1 MYDIKEET
9 SYGQVQI
16 AGDVVAVIAGIAA
29 SEVDGVYKLAGN
41 LSNEIASRLGRK
53 NPAKGVKVDLIPG
66 EVRVDLGIIVYYEYK
81 IKKVSEQ
88 VQEKVKQAIETM
100 TGLTVTSVN
109 VHVQGVN
116 IPEENY
122 RSTKTILEAANQVI
136 KNNKSKIDKKLWTE
150 NKQGD
155 KIVYNTLSNEY
166 EEVEYIV
173 DKIDEICKKEKNYF
187 FLFNTSFKK

>member
-1 MYDIKEET
+1 MSEVIEDVYDIKEET

-81 IKKVSEQ
+81 IKKVSEH

-100 TGLTVTSVN
+100 TGLNVTK
-109 VHVQGVN
+109 VN
-116 IPEENY
+116 IRVAGVKMND
-122 RSTKTILEAANQVI
+122 AN
-136 KNNKSKIDKKLWTE
+136 
-150 NKQGD
+150 
-155 KIVYNTLSNEY
+155 
-166 EEVEYIV
+166 
-173 DKIDEICKKEKNYF
+173 
-187 FLFNTSFKK
+187 

>member
-1 MYDIKEET
+1 MSEVIEDVYDIKEET

-16 AGDVVAVIAGIAA
+16 AGDVVPVIAGIAA

-100 TGLTVTSVN
+100 TGLNVTK
-109 VHVQGVN
+109 VN
-116 IPEENY
+116 IRVAGVKMND
-122 RSTKTILEAANQVI
+122 AN
-136 KNNKSKIDKKLWTE
+136 
-150 NKQGD
+150 
-155 KIVYNTLSNEY
+155 
-166 EEVEYIV
+166 
-173 DKIDEICKKEKNYF
+173 
-187 FLFNTSFKK
+187 

>member
-1 MYDIKEET
+1 MSEVIEDVYDIKEET

-100 TGLTVTSVN
+100 TGLNVTK
-109 VHVQGVN
+109 VN
-116 IPEENY
+116 IRVAGVKMY
-122 RSTKTILEAANQVI
+122 DAN
-136 KNNKSKIDKKLWTE
+136 
-150 NKQGD
+150 
-155 KIVYNTLSNEY
+155 
-166 EEVEYIV
+166 
-173 DKIDEICKKEKNYF
+173 
-187 FLFNTSFKK
+187 

>member
-1 MYDIKEET
+1 MSEVIEDVYDIKEET

-100 TGLTVTSVN
+100 TGLNVTK
-109 VHVQGVN
+109 VN
-116 IPEENY
+116 IRVAGVKMN
-122 RSTKTILEAANQVI
+122 
-136 KNNKSKIDKKLWTE
+136 D
-150 NKQGD
+150 
-155 KIVYNTLSNEY
+155 SN
-166 EEVEYIV
+166 
-173 DKIDEICKKEKNYF
+173 
-187 FLFNTSFKK
+187 

>member
-1 MYDIKEET
+1 MSEVIEDVYDIKEET

-100 TGLTVTSVN
+100 TGLNVTK
-109 VHVQGVN
+109 VN
-116 IPEENY
+116 IRVAGVTMPIRI
-122 RSTKTILEAANQVI
+122 RS
-136 KNNKSKIDKKLWTE
+136 
-150 NKQGD
+150 
-155 KIVYNTLSNEY
+155 
-166 EEVEYIV
+166 
-173 DKIDEICKKEKNYF
+173 
-187 FLFNTSFKK
+187 

>member
-1 MYDIKEET
+1 MREVIEDVYDIKEET

-100 TGLTVTSVN
+100 TGLNVTK
-109 VHVQGVN
+109 VN
-116 IPEENY
+116 IRVAGVKMND
-122 RSTKTILEAANQVI
+122 AN
-136 KNNKSKIDKKLWTE
+136 
-150 NKQGD
+150 
-155 KIVYNTLSNEY
+155 
-166 EEVEYIV
+166 
-173 DKIDEICKKEKNYF
+173 
-187 FLFNTSFKK
+187 

>member
-1 MYDIKEET
+1 MSEVIEDVYDIKEET

-88 VQEKVKQAIETM
+88 VQE
-100 TGLTVTSVN
+100 
-109 VHVQGVN
+109 
-116 IPEENY
+116 
-122 RSTKTILEAANQVI
+122 R
-136 KNNKSKIDKKLWTE
+136 
-150 NKQGD
+150 
-155 KIVYNTLSNEY
+155 LSR
-166 EEVEYIV
+166 
-173 DKIDEICKKEKNYF
+173 
-187 FLFNTSFKK
+187 L

>member
-1 MYDIKEET
+1 MSEVIEDVYDIKEET

-100 TGLTVTSVN
+100 TGLKVNEVN

-116 IPEENY
+116 IEKTEEN
-122 RSTKTILEAANQVI
+122 
-136 KNNKSKIDKKLWTE
+136 
-150 NKQGD
+150 
-155 KIVYNTLSNEY
+155 
-166 EEVEYIV
+166 
-173 DKIDEICKKEKNYF
+173 
-187 FLFNTSFKK
+187 

>member
-1 MYDIKEET
+1 MSEVIEDVYDIKEET

-53 NPAKGVKVDLIPG
+53 NPAKGVKVDIIPG

-100 TGLTVTSVN
+100 TGLNVTK
-109 VHVQGVN
+109 VN
-116 IPEENY
+116 IRVAGVKMND
-122 RSTKTILEAANQVI
+122 AN
-136 KNNKSKIDKKLWTE
+136 
-150 NKQGD
+150 
-155 KIVYNTLSNEY
+155 
-166 EEVEYIV
+166 
-173 DKIDEICKKEKNYF
+173 
-187 FLFNTSFKK
+187 

>member
-1 MYDIKEET
+1 MSEVIEDVYDIKEET

-53 NPAKGVKVDLIPG
+53 NPAKGVKVELLPG

-100 TGLTVTSVN
+100 TGLNVTK
-109 VHVQGVN
+109 VN
-116 IPEENY
+116 IRVAGVKMND
-122 RSTKTILEAANQVI
+122 AN
-136 KNNKSKIDKKLWTE
+136 
-150 NKQGD
+150 
-155 KIVYNTLSNEY
+155 
-166 EEVEYIV
+166 
-173 DKIDEICKKEKNYF
+173 
-187 FLFNTSFKK
+187 

>member
-1 MYDIKEET
+1 MSEVIEDVYDIKEET

-100 TGLTVTSVN
+100 TVLNVTK
-109 VHVQGVN
+109 VN
-116 IPEENY
+116 IRVAGVKMND
-122 RSTKTILEAANQVI
+122 AN
-136 KNNKSKIDKKLWTE
+136 
-150 NKQGD
+150 
-155 KIVYNTLSNEY
+155 
-166 EEVEYIV
+166 
-173 DKIDEICKKEKNYF
+173 
-187 FLFNTSFKK
+187 

>member
-1 MYDIKEET
+1 MSEVIEDVYDIKEET

-53 NPAKGVKVDLIPG
+53 NPAKGVKVDLIPR

-100 TGLTVTSVN
+100 TGLNVTK
-109 VHVQGVN
+109 VN
-116 IPEENY
+116 IRVAGVKMND
-122 RSTKTILEAANQVI
+122 AN
-136 KNNKSKIDKKLWTE
+136 
-150 NKQGD
+150 
-155 KIVYNTLSNEY
+155 
-166 EEVEYIV
+166 
-173 DKIDEICKKEKNYF
+173 
-187 FLFNTSFKK
+187 

>member
-1 MYDIKEET
+1 MSEVIEDVYDIKEET

-66 EVRVDLGIIVYYEYK
+66 EVRVYLGIIVYYEYK

-100 TGLTVTSVN
+100 TGLNVTK
-109 VHVQGVN
+109 VN
-116 IPEENY
+116 IRVAGVKMND
-122 RSTKTILEAANQVI
+122 AN
-136 KNNKSKIDKKLWTE
+136 
-150 NKQGD
+150 
-155 KIVYNTLSNEY
+155 
-166 EEVEYIV
+166 
-173 DKIDEICKKEKNYF
+173 
-187 FLFNTSFKK
+187 

>member
-1 MYDIKEET
+1 MSEVIEDVYDIKEET

-53 NPAKGVKVDLIPG
+53 NPAKGVKVELLPG
-66 EVRVDLGIIVYYEYK
+66 EVRVDLGIIVYYEHK

-100 TGLTVTSVN
+100 TGLNVTK
-109 VHVQGVN
+109 VN
-116 IPEENY
+116 IRVAGVKMND
-122 RSTKTILEAANQVI
+122 AN
-136 KNNKSKIDKKLWTE
+136 
-150 NKQGD
+150 
-155 KIVYNTLSNEY
+155 
-166 EEVEYIV
+166 
-173 DKIDEICKKEKNYF
+173 
-187 FLFNTSFKK
+187 